1 MEMVNGFEILKKR
14 VGANIKKIRLIKG
27 IEVKMLC
34 LDLQISPAAYSNIER
49 GITDITISKLALLAD
64 YLRVSYD
71 QILDFDHHS
80 GLEAEDAGA
89 QAEKEAVIVTGHN
102 IEGYL
107 VALDQAREENKYLRE
122 QNSKLLNMLAQRQ
135 DTVKK

>member
-49 GITDITISKLALLAD
+49 GVTDITVTKLALLAD
-64 YLRVSYD
+64 YLKVSYD
-71 QILDFDHHS
+71 QILDFEHHTQF
-80 GLEAEDAGA
+80 GDGPEQ
-89 QAEKEAVIVTGHN
+89 QADKEPAMATEQHM
-102 IEGYL
+102 EGYM
-107 VALDQAREENKYLRE
+107 VALEQAKEENRFLRE
-122 QNSKLLNMLAQRQ
+122 QNSKLLNMLAQQQ
-135 DTVKK
+135 DLVKK

>member
-34 LDLQISPAAYSNIER
+34 LDLQIPPAAYSNIER

>member
-49 GITDITISKLALLAD
+49 GVTDITISKLALLSD

-71 QILDFDHHS
+71 QILDFGHHP
-80 GLEAEDAGA
+80 GLEPGEPGP
-89 QAEKEAVIVTGHN
+89 QAEKEPVTTTEAN
-102 IEGYL
+102 REGYL

-135 DTVKK
+135 DAVKK

>member
-1 MEMVNGFEILKKR
+1 MVNGFEILKKR

>member
-14 VGANIKKIRLIKG
+14 VSANIKKIRLIKG
-27 IEVKMLC
+27 IEVKTLC

-80 GLEAEDAGA
+80 ALEVENAGG
-89 QAEKEAVIVTGHN
+89 QAEKEASTATEHN
-102 IEGYL
+102 IEGYR

-135 DTVKK
+135 DAVKK